1 MPCGCATAH
10 EQTESIGCNQQR
22 RCSAC
27 CTLRQAEPCLKQQR
41 ILSLLHW
48 EPRRASSSSG
58 ALSGSTGINSRCVRR
73 DQGPTP
79 DGVADDYAAAD
90 GGHFA
95 AGQITARLA
104 PMAGQEICVVLVCV
118 WEDHGVVSRV
128 PGLHRAHVSAALKAN
143 SDAHS
148 DRQRGSNSWTGDLCC
163 PCWRV
168 GGPRRCQRC
177 RCQCCRRCQE
187 QEREQMQVLLQA
199 RAVLWIGVVT
209 SCGHA
214 RASVGGTGKT
224 FLRG

>member
-22 RCSAC
+22 RCSSC

-90 GGHFA
+90 GGYFA
-95 AGQITARLA
+95 AGQTTASVDR
-104 PMAGQEICVVLVCV
+104 MAGLENCAVLVGV
-118 WEDHGVVSRV
+118 WEDHGVVNVVVVNVVVVVKSKSVSKCKFCFKPVQFYGSR
-128 PGLHRAHVSAALKAN
+128 
-143 SDAHS
+143 
-148 DRQRGSNSWTGDLCC
+148 W
-163 PCWRV
+163 
-168 GGPRRCQRC
+168 
-177 RCQCCRRCQE
+177 
-187 QEREQMQVLLQA
+187 
-199 RAVLWIGVVT
+199 
-209 SCGHA
+209 
-214 RASVGGTGKT
+214 
-224 FLRG
+224 